1 MERDYTF
8 NCLVTMP
15 RHELEEFSHRVV
27 SRMVPE
33 ESMQEIFTFEH
44 DDSAS
49 EDRKQTAQLDAMLR
63 LVAVALGEV
72 QYAFS
77 ESDNASQNSQRMQRL
92 ILWHSYAML
101 FNLEEAVTLEQHCE
115 LAEELVQTP
124 PKETLGWLAALSKLL
139 QQYSELAAKNGN
151 Q

>member
-1 MERDYTF
+1 MDRDYTF

-33 ESMQEIFTFEH
+33 ESMKEIFTFEH
-44 DDSAS
+44 DNSTS

-77 ESDNASQNSQRMQRL
+77 ESENAIQNCQRMQRL
-92 ILWHSYAML
+92 ILWHSYAIL

-115 LAEELVQTP
+115 LAERLVQHP
-124 PKETLGWLAALSKLL
+124 PKEALGWLAILSKLL
-139 QQYSELAAKNGN
+139 QDYSELAVKK
-151 Q
+151 